1 MWVAIAAVA
10 AVLSAVQL
18 IPQAWNAIRSR
29 DLSAVSL
36 PSFALISFT
45 TLLWALYG
53 WHLRDVA
60 IVASNGVA
68 CLCALTVTVMKV
80 TKG

>member
-1 MWVAIAAVA
+1 MWVAVSVVA

-18 IPQAWNAIRSR
+18 VPQAWNAIRAR

-36 PSFALISFT
+36 PSFALIST
-45 TLLWALYG
+45 TTFLWGAYG
-53 WHLRDVA
+53 LHLQDVA

-68 CLCALTVTVMKV
+68 CLCALTVTMMKV
-80 TKG
+80 IKG